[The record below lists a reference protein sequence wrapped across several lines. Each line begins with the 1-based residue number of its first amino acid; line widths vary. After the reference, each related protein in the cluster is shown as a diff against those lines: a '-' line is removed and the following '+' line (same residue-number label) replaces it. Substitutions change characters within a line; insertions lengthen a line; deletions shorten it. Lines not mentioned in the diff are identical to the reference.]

1 MAIIH
6 KRLFFGLHFGLDQAV
21 LLGVRGVLVVQRQEQ
36 IRPCGNKFF
45 ARSFRQRVQVVIVVL
60 GIIAQQAAAA
70 ALGIDRQHGADFAL
84 HGGAF
89 AVQQHTETAVVGNII
104 AVLPGTLGHMAVAQL
119 AKEFIVRV
127 LAQHKVHVVHHGKVV
142 AVQPALIGGVH
153 LQAGIQLLYL
163 GIGIAKIVC
172 HCIGLFLHS
181 GLEQLQGSRHI
192 LIPQGLHKVRNAL
205 CRFDLRI
212 CQSQQAIH
220 RNYSIALGA
229 QPCHMDSAAL
239 LAVILVQPA
248 PVFGFRIRTAALQ
261 LQVMV
266 QPVFI
271 ARAQVL
277 LQHLGFAHAGFHQ
290 LNIHPLLFVQ
300 VLEQRLA
307 HGSVLRLSAGL
318 SGQKHAVIRI
328 TKIGIFQRVIPV
340 NGCRVV
346 FQVGVDGVIL
356 FALHFHGFGH
366 SGFLTV
372 SRFRGSGTGGNGFL
386 CRHISIQ
393 KVLQNRNVG
402 SPIRI
407 HHGAVIHA
415 VAHAIGALHRHGH
428 LVCCH
433 AQKARQ
439 LHHQGSDLSFCKV
452 GLHHRQGGVQQVVQ
466 LGD

>member
-1 MAIIH
+1 
-6 KRLFFGLHFGLDQAV
+6 
-21 LLGVRGVLVVQRQEQ
+21 
-36 IRPCGNKFF
+36 
-45 ARSFRQRVQVVIVVL
+45 
-60 GIIAQQAAAA
+60 
-70 ALGIDRQHGADFAL
+70 
-84 HGGAF
+84 
-89 AVQQHTETAVVGNII
+89 
-104 AVLPGTLGHMAVAQL
+104 
-119 AKEFIVRV
+119 
-127 LAQHKVHVVHHGKVV
+127 
-142 AVQPALIGGVH
+142 
-153 LQAGIQLLYL
+153 
-163 GIGIAKIVC
+163 
-172 HCIGLFLHS
+172 
-181 GLEQLQGSRHI
+181 
-192 LIPQGLHKVRNAL
+192 
-205 CRFDLRI
+205 
-212 CQSQQAIH
+212 
-220 RNYSIALGA
+220 
-229 QPCHMDSAAL
+229 MDSAAL

-261 LQVMV
+261 LQVVV

-415 VAHAIGALHRHGH
+415 VAHAIGALHRQGH

-466 LGD
+466 LGDRSALDLVQHRLDDGALAGHAVPVIINGAQAGILQCGIAVEVVPAWFHLVDDQHRVGGNLPVQRLGFVLSQVQVDAAHGIHNLNKGVKIEPHIVVHLHVEAVFHRIHRQAGTAVTEGVGDPVVLALVPIQQNRHTGGALNGNQFDGIVLDVQGTQN